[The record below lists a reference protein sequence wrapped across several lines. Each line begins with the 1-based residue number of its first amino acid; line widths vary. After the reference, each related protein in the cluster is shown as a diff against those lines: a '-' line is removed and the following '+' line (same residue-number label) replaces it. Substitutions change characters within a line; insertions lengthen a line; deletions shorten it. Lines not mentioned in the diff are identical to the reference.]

1 MLNWALHT
9 DTTPED
15 DRFVIPNSPID
26 FSIPYRS
33 REKGA
38 ARHFGFFPFFAKKPW
53 PVVQE
58 YIKHY
63 TMPGDLVCDPFVG
76 SGVTAVESLVLG
88 RRVVAGDINP
98 IARFIT
104 RMTAVAPVDLT
115 QLNEAYEQVRTI
127 AQRDIES
134 LDEMTD
140 DELQTL
146 LSTLDYPSE
155 SIPSTVR
162 RAGLETVDQLHTPRQ
177 LAGLTM
183 LRDAINRIEDPLYR
197 DLMKVVLAKTVRYTN
212 ITYILPFDKGKRRSP
227 YRGDA
232 GFLRRFSYSPASSH
246 LFYENPV
253 WPTVEYTFSS
263 VYDAK
268 EETNRLIGERYNP
281 ANFTLVELPASRIHE
296 VTGEG
301 RIDYC
306 FTDPP
311 YSNDIYFLDLSTLWA
326 AWLEMKITPEVRKTE
341 LIIGGTQNKNRNQFE
356 REFAASVESISR
368 ALKPDRWFTL
378 VYKHKDLSLW
388 QTIVAACE
396 DSGLHYVNA
405 VWQDVKIRSTR
416 QIENPNINPQGDM
429 YLNFRKMPPKRFEFI
444 YGQAPV
450 LELPTRTNYVEHE
463 IERLIVAYLGAD
475 IELITSG
482 VIQQV
487 LDSRAFQNY
496 RENPIGVTEDIQK
509 VLKRPKFITWQTE
522 GATAFWVMAPGVV
535 LDSSLDAVDRTRYYI
550 FELLRE
556 KSEVTE
562 GAVRQHLLTRLS
574 KERDLEPI
582 FSDMTAMLRSVAQ
595 EVAPHAWRFDSKKV
609 TAYKQLRLL
618 FKPSRADKIREWIE
632 NREVESD
639 RRPLRV
645 NPEGFALLG
654 DLLKEANG
662 NNTHFETQYSR
673 LRDVLQIVL
682 WRLESHFGE
691 QIERVMAIGDWARY
705 GIDLRILPYD
715 DVVIQIVLRS
725 SERPFKLYQQI
736 AQVAFADLN
745 DEDILVQFRLVTLP
759 EWQHAESL
767 AKANG
772 REEVLGITLLGRV

>member
-1 MLNWALHT
+1 MLNRALRT
-9 DTTPED
+9 DATPGD
-15 DRFVIPNSPID
+15 DQFAIPDIPID
-26 FSIPYRS
+26 FSIPYKS

-53 PVVQE
+53 PIVQE

-76 SGVTAVESLVLG
+76 SGVTAVEALVLG
-88 RRVVAGDINP
+88 RRAIVGDINP
-98 IARFIT
+98 VARFIT
-104 RMTAVAPVDLT
+104 RMTAVAPVDLI
-115 QLNEAYEQVRTI
+115 QLTKAYEQVRTL
-127 AQRDIES
+127 AQAPIEG
-134 LDEMTD
+134 LNEMTD
-140 DELQTL
+140 NDVQAL
-146 LSTLDYPSE
+146 LDTLDYPRDP
-155 SIPSTVR
+155 IPSTVR
-162 RAGLETVDQLHTPRQ
+162 RAGLDTVAELHTPRQ
-177 LAGLTM
+177 LAGLTI
-183 LRDAINRIEDPLYR
+183 LRMAINQVEDPLYR

-232 GFLRRFSYSPASSH
+232 DFLRRFSYSPASSH
-246 LFYENPV
+246 LFFENPV

-263 VYDAK
+263 VYEAK
-268 EETNRLIGERYNP
+268 EETNRLIGKRYNP

-301 RIDYC
+301 RVDYC

-326 AWLEMKITPEVRKTE
+326 AWLEMKITPEIRKTE
-341 LIIGGTQNKNRNQFE
+341 LIIGGTQNKSREQFE
-356 REFAASVESISR
+356 KEFSASVESISR

-378 VYKHKDLSLW
+378 VYKHEDLSLW

-396 DSGLHYVNA
+396 NSGLHYVNA

-429 YLNFRKMPPKRFEFI
+429 YLNFRKMPPQKFESI

-450 LELPTRTNYVEHE
+450 LELPTRANYVEHE

-487 LDSRAFQNY
+487 LDSRVFQNY
-496 RENPIGVTEDIQK
+496 RENPIGVTKDIQK
-509 VLKRPKFITWQTE
+509 VLKGPKFVTWQPE
-522 GATAFWVMAPGVV
+522 GTTVFWVMAPEVG
-535 LDSSLDAVDRTRYYI
+535 LDSSLDAVDRMRFYV

-556 KSEVTE
+556 KGEVTE

-574 KERDLEPI
+574 KEHDLEPI
-582 FSDMTAMLRSVAQ
+582 FSDITAMLRSVAQ
-595 EVAPHAWRFDSKKV
+595 EVTQHVWRFDSKKV
-609 TAYKQLRLL
+609 TEYKQLRLL
-618 FKPSRADKIREWIE
+618 FKPSRVDRIREWIE
-632 NREVESD
+632 NREVKSD
-639 RRPLRV
+639 RRPLHV

-654 DLLKEANG
+654 DLLREANS
-662 NNTHFETQYSR
+662 NNTHFETQYSH
-673 LRDVLQIVL
+673 LKDVLQTVL
-682 WRLESHFGE
+682 WRLESNFGE
-691 QIERVMAIGDWARY
+691 QIERVMVIGDWARY
-705 GIDLRILPYD
+705 GIDLRTLPYD
-715 DVVIQIVLRS
+715 DVVIQIVLS
-725 SERPFKLYQQI
+725 STERPFRLYQQI

-767 AKANG
+767 AKAND